1 MCANFFFRMCG
12 ALKEGIE
19 VVIKGRA
26 SENYWRKFVG
36 RREGARADRGTREPP
51 EMEQN
56 GGSPRP
62 PHGPLSFTH
71 SSDSHFPNEESEIQ
85 RGFTSPVTARGN

>member
-36 RREGARADRGTREPP
+36 RREGARVDRGTREPP

-56 GGSPRP
+56 VQPGDLGLQVPAPSFPCVTGP
-62 PHGPLSFTH
+62 P
-71 SSDSHFPNEESEIQ
+71 
-85 RGFTSPVTARGN
+85 AA

>member
-26 SENYWRKFVG
+26 SGNDWRKFVG
-36 RREGARADRGTREPP
+36 RQRDQRFPQRWSRTEG
-51 EMEQN
+51 
-56 GGSPRP
+56 
-62 PHGPLSFTH
+62 
-71 SSDSHFPNEESEIQ
+71 
-85 RGFTSPVTARGN
+85 VTAHPTGP